1 MLIAESEKGKQINLS
16 CLSRHEIN
24 QLRKTECYCPG
35 CKEEL
40 IIKNG
45 SIMMPHFAHKKNSLC
60 LSFSENES
68 EEHLKGKK
76 IMADNCRKY
85 KIEYEVEAY
94 LPELN
99 QRPDLLINHR
109 IAIEFQCSPLS
120 IERFKE
126 RTLNYQSLGYQVIW
140 ILGNKLQ
147 FKDKISQL
155 QRQFIYLSKEIGF
168 YVWEMDVE
176 AKTIQNKYFLVSS
189 VWQNFFQTR
198 LFQLEKENFLSIVRF
213 PLEKHPKISYEI
225 RSKIACEKR
234 IDSWNRQLN
243 QKNKCTLSV
252 QEYFYKKGL
261 NIRNLPEIIIL
272 PSFQSVVLKEQEYI
286 WRYQI
291 YEFIGSNQKVTYQEI
306 YEEIKGQ
313 NVESYCLISSSQF
326 VKYHLSLYLCFL
338 IQNRLVIRR
347 DDGYYYTGHKL
358 DLKKSSQEFLG
369 IPLKYGMINK

>member
-1 MLIAESEKGKQINLS
+1 MLIAESEEGKKINLG
-16 CLSRHEIN
+16 CLSKCEIN
-24 QLRKTECYCPG
+24 QLRKTVCYCPG
-35 CKEEL
+35 CKEKL

-60 LSFSENES
+60 VSFSENES

-85 KIEYEVEAY
+85 GVAYEVEAY

-99 QRPDLLINHR
+99 QRPDLLINHQ

-126 RTLNYQSLGYQVIW
+126 RTLNYQAFGYQVIW

-176 AKTIQNKYFLVSS
+176 AKIIKNNYFLVSS
-189 VWQNFFQTR
+189 TWQEFFQTKS
-198 LFQLEKENFLSIVRF
+198 FQLEKENFLNIVEF
-213 PLEKHPKISYEI
+213 PLKRHPEVSYEI
-225 RSKIACEKR
+225 RSRIACEKR
-234 IDSWNRQLN
+234 VTNWNRQLN
-243 QKNKCTLSV
+243 QKTKKTLSV
-252 QEYFYKKGL
+252 QEYFYKQGM

-272 PSFQSVVLKEQEYI
+272 PSFQSVVLKEQEFI

-291 YEFIGSNQKVTYQEI
+291 YECIKNNEKVTYQEI

-313 NVESYCLISSSQF
+313 NLESYCLISSCQF

-338 IQNRLVIRR
+338 IQNQLVIKKDRY
-347 DDGYYYTGHKL
+347 YYYTEHKF
-358 DLKKSSQEFLG
+358 DLKKASQEFLG